1 MGILDDVVI
10 NAKSAAQTVGK
21 MAGQFVD
28 MSKLRIN
35 ISELNGEISK
45 RYQELGQFIYE
56 AKKAGT
62 ADEAELQDKIAGIDD
77 LYAQFAV
84 VSAQLAA
91 IQNKVTCP
99 ACGKQMP
106 LESMFCSHCGMKL
119 EKPQPVAEPA
129 EAPAEEPAEA
139 PVEEPAEEPVET
151 PEENTEE

>member
-1 MGILDDVVI
+1 MGILDDVVV

-35 ISELNGEISK
+35 LSELNGEINR

-62 ADEAELQDKIAGIDD
+62 SDETELDEKIAGLDD
-77 LYAQFAV
+77 LYAQLTA

-91 IQNKVTCP
+91 LQNKVTCP
-99 ACGKQMP
+99 CCGKQM
-106 LESMFCSHCGMKL
+106 EIDATFCSHCGMKL
-119 EKPQPVAEPA
+119 TKDET
-129 EAPAEEPAEA
+129 PAEEPAAQPEQPAEA
-139 PVEEPAEEPVET
+139 PEQAPAEG
-151 PEENTEE
+151 EEKKTEE

>member
-35 ISELNGEISK
+35 ISELNGEINK

-62 ADEAELQDKIAGIDD
+62 ADEAELADKIAGIDD

-106 LESMFCSHCGMKL
+106 QDSMFCSHCGMKL
-119 EKPQPVAEPA
+119 EKVQPAEEPT
-129 EAPAEEPAEA
+129 EAPAEEPVEAPAEA
-139 PVEEPAEEPVET
+139 PEEK
-151 PEENTEE
+151 TEE

>member
-1 MGILDDVVI
+1 MGILDDVVV

-35 ISELNGEISK
+35 LSELNGEINR

-62 ADEAELQDKIAGIDD
+62 ADETELDEKIAGLDD
-77 LYAQFAV
+77 LYAQLAA

-91 IQNKVTCP
+91 LQNKVTCP
-99 ACGKQMP
+99 CCGKQM
-106 LESMFCSHCGMKL
+106 EIDATFCSHCGMKL
-119 EKPQPVAEPA
+119 TKDEAPTEESAAQPEQPA
-129 EAPAEEPAEA
+129 KAPEQAPAEG
-139 PVEEPAEEPVET
+139 EEEK
-151 PEENTEE
+151 TEE

>member
-35 ISELNGEISK
+35 ISELNGEINK

-62 ADEAELQDKIAGIDD
+62 ADEAELADKIAGIDD

-106 LESMFCSHCGMKL
+106 QDSMFCSHCGMKL
-119 EKPQPVAEPA
+119 EKVQPAEEPVEEA
-129 EAPAEEPAEA
+129 VEAPAEEPVEAPAEA
-139 PVEEPAEEPVET
+139 PEEK
-151 PEENTEE
+151 TEE

>member
-1 MGILDDVVI
+1 MGILDDVVV

-35 ISELNGEISK
+35 LSELNGEINR

-62 ADEAELQDKIAGIDD
+62 SDETELDEKIAGLDD
-77 LYAQFAV
+77 LYAQLTA

-91 IQNKVTCP
+91 LQNKVTCP
-99 ACGKQMP
+99 CCGKQM
-106 LESMFCSHCGMKL
+106 EIDATFCSHCGMKL
-119 EKPQPVAEPA
+119 TKTEVPAGESATLAEPPA
-129 EAPAEEPAEA
+129 GAPWQAPAEG
-139 PVEEPAEEPVET
+139 EEEK
-151 PEENTEE
+151 TEE

>member
-35 ISELNGEISK
+35 ISELNGEINK

-56 AKKAGT
+56 AKKAGS
-62 ADEAELQDKIAGIDD
+62 ADEAELEEKIAGIDD
-77 LYAQFAV
+77 LYAQFGV

-91 IQNKVTCP
+91 LQNKVTCP
-99 ACGKQMP
+99 ACGKQM
-106 LESMFCSHCGMKL
+106 SVDSAFCSHCGMKL
-119 EKPQPVAEPA
+119 EKAPETPAEEPA
-129 EAPAEEPAEA
+129 QEPEEAAEEPAEA
-139 PVEEPAEEPVET
+139 PEEK
-151 PEENTEE
+151 TEE

>member
-35 ISELNGEISK
+35 ISELNGEINK

-62 ADEAELQDKIAGIDD
+62 ADEAELADKIAGIDD
-77 LYAQFAV
+77 LYAQFSV

-91 IQNKVTCP
+91 MQNKITCP

-106 LESMFCSHCGMKL
+106 QDSMFCSHCGMKL
-119 EKPQPVAEPA
+119 EKPQPAAPVKEPAAEPV
-129 EAPAEEPAEA
+129 EAPAEEPAE
-139 PVEEPAEEPVET
+139 T
-151 PEENTEE
+151 PEEKTEE

>member
-35 ISELNGEISK
+35 ISELNGEINK
-45 RYQELGQFIYE
+45 RYQELGQFIYA
-56 AKKAGT
+56 AKKAGS

-91 IQNKVTCP
+91 MQNKVTCP
-99 ACGKQMP
+99 ACGTQMP
-106 LESMFCSHCGMKL
+106 QDSMFCSRCGMKL
-119 EKPQPVAEPA
+119 SKAPEAAKEPEAAPAE
-129 EAPAEEPAEA
+129 EAPAEETA
-139 PVEEPAEEPVET
+139 
-151 PEENTEE
+151 PEEKTEE